1 MSLLDLVPKMP
12 ALLISVYTLKPDTT
26 AAIPTTNASFSLLV
40 NLTAGRF
47 GGRGSGCS
55 LEENMLLVT
64 DCKDTRLLVDF
75 RLFICFF

>member
-1 MSLLDLVPKMP
+1 MP

-47 GGRGSGCS
+47 GGRGSGS
-55 LEENMLLVT
+55 LEENMLLT